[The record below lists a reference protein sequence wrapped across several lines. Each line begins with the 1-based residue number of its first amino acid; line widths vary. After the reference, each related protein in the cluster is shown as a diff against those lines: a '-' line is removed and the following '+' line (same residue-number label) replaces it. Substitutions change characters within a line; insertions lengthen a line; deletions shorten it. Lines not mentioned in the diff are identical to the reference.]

1 LGLCAYSKFKGNY
14 WDRQL
19 NIHGFP
25 GDTDSKESV
34 CNAEDPGSILG
45 REDSLEKGMETHSCI
60 LALRI
65 PWTGEAGELQSMGS
79 QIKVAY
85 TSLESK
91 KIKTWSKPIEIILG

>member
-1 LGLCAYSKFKGNY
+1 MSAY
-14 WDRQL
+14 
-19 NIHGFP
+19 
-25 GDTDSKESV
+25 
-34 CNAEDPGSILG
+34 NAEDPGSILG